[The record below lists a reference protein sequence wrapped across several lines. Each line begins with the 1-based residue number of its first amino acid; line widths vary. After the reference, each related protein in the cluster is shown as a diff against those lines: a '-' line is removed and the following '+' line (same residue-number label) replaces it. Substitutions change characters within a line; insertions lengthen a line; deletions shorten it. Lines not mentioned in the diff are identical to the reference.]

1 MTIAMTSPVAD
12 ALQAIAAPAHLRGPI
27 SWHDA
32 PRIAA
37 RAEWLKSLPAGVH
50 YRDLAQAL
58 CISDSS
64 ASRLIARVVARPRRR
79 TSRTAIRNRGVHWGV
94 IGPAVLRGMTHMQQ
108 DALERRCARTGETIA
123 EALAA
128 FWVEAQA

>member
-1 MTIAMTSPVAD
+1 MTIAMTFPAAD
-12 ALQAIAAPAHLRGPI
+12 ALRAIAAPVHIRGPI
-27 SWHDA
+27 SRHDA
-32 PRIAA
+32 LRTAA
-37 RAEWLKSLPAGVH
+37 RAVWLKSLPPGIH

-58 CISDSS
+58 CISDSA
-64 ASRLIARVVARPRRR
+64 ASRLIARVLAPPRRR
-79 TSRTAIRNRGVHWGV
+79 TSRTAIRNRGVRWGV

-108 DALERRCARTGETIA
+108 DALERRCARTGETMA